1 MAQAA
6 GAQNDADTYSDAYI
20 DRILRNLQIEISG
33 ITVDI
38 HDSKLKTKFGF
49 YLSSLNLQTANE
61 SWKVESISNL
71 QSSAQNT
78 RLPCYK
84 VAHLDKLGIYISAN
98 DSSTIDHVLEPL
110 TGTLILRG
118 VQDLP

>member
-1 MAQAA
+1 MAQAT
-6 GAQNDADTYSDAYI
+6 GAQSDSDTYSDAYI

-33 ITVDI
+33 MTVDI

-71 QSSAQNT
+71 QAQNT

-110 TGTLILRG
+110 TGTFKKL
-118 VQDLP
+118 

>member
-6 GAQNDADTYSDAYI
+6 GAQNDDTYSDAYV

-33 ITVDI
+33 ITVDV

-49 YLSSLNLQTANE
+49 YLSSLNLKTANE
-61 SWKVESISNL
+61 SWKIESMSNL
-71 QSSAQNT
+71 QTSAQNT
-78 RLPCYK
+78 RSPCYK

-98 DSSTIDHVLEPL
+98 DSETIDHVLEPL
-110 TGTLILRG
+110 TGNFTLY
-118 VQDLP
+118 